1 MYTYV
6 LLMKNKPVKIVA
18 TLGPATQSADMVL
31 GLAKAGVDVFRINL
45 SHAYPEEVADRCNW
59 IREAEKALGK
69 PLTIMG
75 DLPGPKIRITEM
87 KPDTM
92 IEKGQKFVI
101 SKDITVGDANGT
113 GLNHPSIIDILQVG
127 AEAYIDDGTIKL
139 VITKKL
145 PNAVETKILVG
156 GHLKSKKGFSAEGI
170 SLETTGVSAKDKA
183 GIQLMLEHNADSL
196 AISFVQSKNDV
207 LAVKKLLPADKK
219 MTIIAKI
226 ETVNGVENAESIL
239 EVADGMMVARGDLGM
254 AVPIAQVPHIQKQLI
269 DLCVRHAKPVIT
281 ATQMLE
287 SMISKPI
294 PTRAEV
300 TDVANAILDRTDAV
314 MLSAETAEGKF
325 PIETVEMM
333 VKIIDEAVKRL
344 TPYEYHEERS
354 IPNAISDSTGKVA
367 ARIDAKV
374 IIAFTQSG
382 ITAKRIARHRHSQP
396 VIAVSPDETIIR
408 GLNFVWGVH
417 PHLIKNTTGF
427 DDMLV
432 QAKELAQNN
441 RVEPLKKN
449 DSYVI
454 AAGMPFGES
463 GSTNMILVETV

>member
-1 MYTYV
+1 
-6 LLMKNKPVKIVA
+6 MKNKPVKIVA
-18 TLGPATQSADMVL
+18 TIGPASHSEEMVL
-31 GLAKAGVDVFRINL
+31 NLAKAGVDVFRINF
-45 SHAYPEEVADRCNW
+45 SHATPEEAKERSQWVRS
-59 IREAEKALGK
+59 AEKNLGK

-75 DLPGPKIRITEM
+75 DLPGPKIRITDM
-87 KPDTM
+87 KANTI

-101 SKDITVGDANGT
+101 SKDITVGDENGC
-113 GLNHPSIIDILQVG
+113 GLNHPSIVDILKVG
-127 AEAYIDDGTIKL
+127 AEAFLDDGTIKL

-156 GHLKSKKGFSAEGI
+156 GLLKPKKGFSAEGI
-170 SLETTGVSAKDKA
+170 SLETTGVSPKDKA
-183 GIQLMLEHNADSL
+183 CIQLVIENNIDAL
-196 AISFVQSKNDV
+196 AVSFVQTKNDI
-207 LAVKKLLPADKK
+207 LAVKKLLPQDKRLP
-219 MTIIAKI
+219 IIAKI

-239 EVADGMMVARGDLGM
+239 EEADGLMVARGDLGM

-269 DLCVRHAKPVIT
+269 DLCVKKAKPVIT

-314 MLSAETAEGKF
+314 MLSAETAEGRF
-325 PIETVEMM
+325 PVETVEMM

-344 TPYEYHEERS
+344 SPYEYKEECS
-354 IPNAISDSTGKVA
+354 IPNAISDATGKVA
-367 ARIDAKV
+367 ARINAKV

-417 PHLIKNTTGF
+417 PHLIKTTKGF

-454 AAGMPFGES
+454 AAGMPFGQS